1 MKYFFAILFTFSSL
15 FSYSQLPDGSI
26 APNFITTDVNG
37 NEHELYNYL
46 DMGYTVILQISASW
60 SGPDWNYS
68 SNGVLQEVWE
78 NHGPA
83 GQPGVSPNTTDDVMI
98 LWFEGDAGT
107 AESELENSDFGNWLI
122 YIGNKKVNSKWNV
135 HNEVQY
141 RNYDAIGDLEQLL
154 LRTGVGYN
162 LSENNHNLLL
172 GYGYILSQNYSAV
185 TEDKLDVNEHRIFQQ
200 FTSKQKIGN
209 VSLSHRYRFEQR
221 FVESDFKMRLRYF
234 LAFKVPILKTET
246 SPTKLYLSAYNEVF
260 LNTESDMFDR
270 NRVYGGLG
278 YQLNNNVRIEAGYM
292 NQLFEHSSRDQF
304 NLITFVNF

>member
-1 MKYFFAILFTFSSL
+1 MVALTCVL
-15 FSYSQLPDGSI
+15 MLP
-26 APNFITTDVNG
+26 
-37 NEHELYNYL
+37 
-46 DMGYTVILQISASW
+46 
-60 SGPDWNYS
+60 YS
-68 SNGVLQEVWE
+68 SAAQ
-78 NHGPA
+78 
-83 GQPGVSPNTTDDVMI
+83 
-98 LWFEGDAGT
+98 
-107 AESELENSDFGNWLI
+107 NSDFGNWLI
-122 YIGNKKVNSKWNV
+122 YIGNKKVDSKWNI

-172 GYGYILSQNYSAV
+172 GYGYILSQNYSAD

-260 LNTESDMFDR
+260 LNTESDVFDR